1 MQILKDNIEENILNA
16 AKEVF
21 LRKNF
26 QKASMREIADEAHV
40 GVSNIYNYFE
50 NKDYIFYKLVK
61 PLLDTLDGMLYK
73 NHSKENKDFLN
84 KNSDEY
90 LSRTVNEYL
99 YLIQNYRSLL
109 KLLFFHAQG
118 SSLENYKEEFTKQS
132 IATVKEYF
140 LGLKQQHPEMNINVS
155 DFSIRLHTAWMFTL
169 FEELIKRRSRP
180 KDTRQIVTEYITFEV
195 TGWRELMN
203 I

>member
-1 MQILKDNIEENILNA
+1 MQFLKDNIEENILNA
-16 AKEVF
+16 AQKVF

-50 NKDYIFYKLVK
+50 SKDCIFYKLVK
-61 PLLDTLDGMLYK
+61 PLIDTLEQMLYK
-73 NHSKENKDFLN
+73 NHSGKNKDFLN
-84 KNSDEY
+84 KNSDIYLSCIVDEY
-90 LSRTVNEYL
+90 LS
-99 YLIQNYRSLL
+99 LIQNYRSLL
-109 KLLFFHAQG
+109 TLLFFHAQG

-132 IATVKEYF
+132 ITVVKKYF
-140 LGLKQQHPEMNINVS
+140 LHIKQQYPNMNINVS

-169 FEELIKRRSRP
+169 FEELIKQRNKP
-180 KDTRQIVTEYITFEV
+180 KDVRQIITEYITFEF
-195 TGWRELMN
+195 TGWRELMK